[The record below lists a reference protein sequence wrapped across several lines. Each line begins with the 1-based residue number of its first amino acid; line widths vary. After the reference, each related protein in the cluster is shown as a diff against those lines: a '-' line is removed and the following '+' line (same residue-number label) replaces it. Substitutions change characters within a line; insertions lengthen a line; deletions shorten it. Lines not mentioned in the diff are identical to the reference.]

1 MTIHA
6 NFGSFFGGKLGNG
19 HIGRWQL
26 LSTENAAAVIGGQDV
41 SLPLYVQRCLC
52 PNRVPSGISLE
63 KNILPGLTVNKLK
76 EHGKR
81 VRDEFTR

>member
-1 MTIHA
+1 MVNLGTA
-6 NFGSFFGGKLGNG
+6 MSGG
-19 HIGRWQL
+19 WQPL
-26 LSTENAAAVIGGQDV
+26 PMKNEAAVIGGQDV

-52 PNRVPSGISLE
+52 PDRVPSGISLE

>member
-6 NFGSFFGGKLGNG
+6 NFGSFFGDKLGNS

-26 LSTENAAAVIGGQDV
+26 LPTKDAAAVIGGQDV
-41 SLPLYVQRCLC
+41 SLPLYVQRCLWLD
-52 PNRVPSGISLE
+52 RVPSGISPE

-76 EHGKR
+76 EQGKR

>member
-1 MTIHA
+1 MVNLGTAIP
-6 NFGSFFGGKLGNG
+6 GG
-19 HIGRWQL
+19 WQPL
-26 LSTENAAAVIGGQDV
+26 PTKNEVAVIGEQDV

-52 PNRVPSGISLE
+52 PDRVPSEISPE

-76 EHGKR
+76 EQGKR